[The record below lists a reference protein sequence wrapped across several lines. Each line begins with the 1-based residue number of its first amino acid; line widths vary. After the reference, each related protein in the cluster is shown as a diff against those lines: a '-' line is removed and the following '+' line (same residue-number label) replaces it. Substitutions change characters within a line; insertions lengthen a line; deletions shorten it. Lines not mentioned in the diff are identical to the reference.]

1 MGILR
6 SGHTMFLISP
16 RNAPAAV
23 VDMLRKTNCRH
34 VLVSQDTLIQEL
46 VQPVKKELH
55 DVELHAMPTFEDIYP
70 GDAVEGDEEPDD
82 LPKSYG
88 LTNVA
93 MILHSSGMDPCFVSP
108 PLLTLPSGSTN
119 HPKPI
124 RWTHRR
130 MIHWSAAPCELF
142 MELYGLTLTIDDIPG
157 HGEVDLTLS
166 VMSIHGTPMFHGIGM
181 IMLCFAVGYS
191 MSARIGRLTSA

>member
-1 MGILR
+1 
-6 SGHTMFLISP
+6 MFLISP

-34 VLVSQDTLIQEL
+34 VLVSQDTPIQEL

-70 GDAVEGDEEPDD
+70 GNAAEGDEEPDD

-93 MILHSSGMDPCFVSP
+93 MILHSSGTRSSIGLNILNRADELLCRLYCFP
-108 PLLTLPSGSTN
+108 
-119 HPKPI
+119 
-124 RWTHRR
+124 
-130 MIHWSAAPCELF
+130 
-142 MELYGLTLTIDDIPG
+142 
-157 HGEVDLTLS
+157 
-166 VMSIHGTPMFHGIGM
+166 
-181 IMLCFAVGYS
+181 
-191 MSARIGRLTSA
+191 